1 MVLMLIGA
9 SPGSTGGGMKTSTI
23 AVAAAAIWNT
33 FQGNTEVLMFKRMIP
48 SSNVLRAFSI
58 IVIFLLIT
66 YAGVMTMQ
74 WLSPET
80 EMTSLMFESI
90 SALTTTG
97 LSINGTTPSFGVPA
111 KLMLAL
117 LMFIGRM
124 GPFTI
129 MLFLLSREKP
139 GQLKYP
145 QERIIIG

>member
-1 MVLMLIGA
+1 
-9 SPGSTGGGMKTSTI
+9 
-23 AVAAAAIWNT
+23 
-33 FQGNTEVLMFKRMIP
+33 
-48 SSNVLRAFSI
+48 
-58 IVIFLLIT
+58 
-66 YAGVMTMQ
+66 MQ

-80 EMTSLMFESI
+80 EMSALIFESI

-111 KLMLAL
+111 KLMLVT

>member
-1 MVLMLIGA
+1 M
-9 SPGSTGGGMKTSTI
+9 
-23 AVAAAAIWNT
+23 
-33 FQGNTEVLMFKRMIP
+33 
-48 SSNVLRAFSI
+48 
-58 IVIFLLIT
+58 
-66 YAGVMTMQ
+66 GVMTMQ

-80 EMTSLMFESI
+80 EMTAVIFESI

-97 LSINGTTPSFGVPA
+97 LSINGTTASFGIPA

-139 GQLKYP
+139 GHLKYP

>member
-1 MVLMLIGA
+1 
-9 SPGSTGGGMKTSTI
+9 
-23 AVAAAAIWNT
+23 
-33 FQGNTEVLMFKRMIP
+33 
-48 SSNVLRAFSI
+48 
-58 IVIFLLIT
+58 
-66 YAGVMTMQ
+66 MTMQ

-80 EMTSLMFESI
+80 EMSALIFESV

-97 LSINGTTPSFGVPA
+97 LSVNGTTASLGTPA
-111 KLMLAL
+111 KLMLSL

>member
-1 MVLMLIGA
+1 
-9 SPGSTGGGMKTSTI
+9 MKTSTI

-80 EMTSLMFESI
+80 EMASLIFESI

-111 KLMLAL
+111 KLMLSV

>member
-1 MVLMLIGA
+1 
-9 SPGSTGGGMKTSTI
+9 MKTSTI

-48 SSNVLRAFSI
+48 ASNVLRAFSI
-58 IVIFLLIT
+58 IVIFLTIT
-66 YAGVMTMQ
+66 YAGTLAMQ
-74 WLSPET
+74 SLSPET
-80 EMTSLMFESI
+80 DMTAVIFESI

-97 LSINGTTPSFGVPA
+97 LSMNGTTETFQGPA
-111 KLMLAL
+111 KIMLIV

-139 GQLKYP
+139 GHLKYP
-145 QERIIIG
+145 RERIIIG